1 MTPADHIEVVALMG
15 RYFDGLYHAD
25 SSTLRRVFHPRLAY
39 VCATEGDALYLD
51 LDSYM
56 TRVEGRVPP
65 AARQERR
72 DDRILEIA
80 FASERLARVEARMVM
95 MGRLFHDVLTLI
107 REGDDWRIVT
117 KVFTYI
123 PDATPTQD

>member
-1 MTPADHIEVVALMG
+1 MTPADHSAVVALMEH
-15 RYFDGLYHAD
+15 YFDGLYNAD
-25 SSTLRRVFHPRLAY
+25 SNTLRRVFHPRLAY
-39 VCATEGDALYLD
+39 ICATEGDALYLD

-65 AARQERR
+65 AARQDRR

-80 FASERLARVEARMVM
+80 FASDRLARVEARMVM
-95 MGRLFHDVLTLI
+95 MGRQFHDVLTLI
-107 REGDDWRIVT
+107 REDGEWRIVT

-123 PDATPTQD
+123 PDTAEHQD

>member
-1 MTPADHIEVVALMG
+1 MTPADHSAVVALMEH
-15 RYFDGLYHAD
+15 YFDGLYHAD
-25 SSTLRRVFHPRLAY
+25 SNTLRRVFHPRLAY
-39 VCATEGDALYLD
+39 ICATEGDALYLD

-65 AARQERR
+65 AARQDRR

-80 FASERLARVEARMVM
+80 FASDRLARVEARMVM

-107 REGDDWRIVT
+107 REDGEWRIVT

-123 PDATPTQD
+123 PDTAEHQD